1 MINRSTLVGRLV
13 LLTAATF
20 VALAPLCSTVIA
32 APEGSGVTALEGAHA
47 MGSAQHGSPV
57 ATTTVSS
64 VHHGQHCALHS
75 CCAAGLVKTAR
86 LKNSAGTA
94 VSAVVA
100 QTATESADS
109 CWIANV
115 AGPTATTG
123 AAGANAPLRL

>member
-1 MINRSTLVGRLV
+1 MGRFV
-13 LLTAATF
+13 LLTVATF

-57 ATTTVSS
+57 ARGTVSS
-64 VHHGQHCALHS
+64 VHHEQPCTLHS
-75 CCAAGLVKTAR
+75 CCAAGLVQTAR

-94 VSAVVA
+94 VSAVVT

-115 AGPTATTG
+115 AGPAATTG
-123 AAGANAPLRL
+123 AAVAHAPLRL

>member
-1 MINRSTLVGRLV
+1 MGRFV
-13 LLTAATF
+13 LLTVATF

-57 ATTTVSS
+57 ATATVSS
-64 VHHGQHCALHS
+64 VHHEQPCTLHS
-75 CCAAGLVKTAR
+75 CCAAGLVQTAR

-115 AGPTATTG
+115 AGPAATTE
-123 AAGANAPLRL
+123 AAVAHAPLRL